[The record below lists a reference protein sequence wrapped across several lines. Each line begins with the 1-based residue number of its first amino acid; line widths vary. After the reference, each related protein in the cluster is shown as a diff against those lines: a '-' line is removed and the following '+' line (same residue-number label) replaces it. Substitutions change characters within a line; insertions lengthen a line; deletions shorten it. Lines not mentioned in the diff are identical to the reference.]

1 MLMVIVLLI
10 AYLNSACIT
19 VVLWRL
25 HCNYFKFKFFAGA
38 SCCEVPRTFLYN
50 NVTAVREGRQ
60 YVVGVLVTCSS
71 GYYAAICQDES
82 DVGELCSTLLDFDG
96 KFSSF
101 FCLSINFTF
110 LSPHSFRG

>member
-19 VVLWRL
+19 VLLWRL

-38 SCCEVPRTFLYN
+38 SCCEVPRTFLYK